1 MHTITRPRPTG
12 LARRLTVLIALTS
25 LTLLTACDGE
35 SESSGEAGSK
45 DVASVTREDEPDDG
59 KKEPGQPAKA
69 ERPLIRPDTSEEEE
83 WRLVQVYY
91 DCLAKQGLKM
101 AKNHGGEYEGTYK
114 GILEQDPAKITAAN
128 KVCGGKE
135 PETLPERAARNDPE
149 YHDKYDKWLT
159 CMRSHGLK
167 VQATPDEPGVF
178 AFEEGLPPESKA
190 KWVKKC
196 EAEAFVVN

>member
-1 MHTITRPRPTG
+1 MHTITLSRLAG
-12 LARRLTVLIALTS
+12 FARRLTVITALTS

-35 SESSGEAGSK
+35 SESSGEARSK
-45 DVASVTREDEPDDG
+45 DVASVTREGEPGDG
-59 KKEPGQPAKA
+59 KKEPAKA

-114 GILEQDPAKITAAN
+114 GIIEEDPAKITAAN
-128 KVCGGKE
+128 KVCGSKE

-167 VQATPDEPGVF
+167 VQATPDEPGIF
-178 AFEEGLPPESKA
+178 AFEEGLPPEDKA

-196 EAEAFVVN
+196 EAEAFVAN